1 MSNAQQEQKVVHID
15 VVSDVMC
22 PWCFIGKRRLEKALA
37 IVDSSVKVEV
47 DWKPFQ
53 LDATLP
59 EEGKDRQQYLSE
71 KFGGKASA
79 DEKYAQIRDAGKGEN
94 IPFDFEA
101 IKVSP
106 NTLNAH
112 RVIAWAA
119 EAGHH
124 RQDRVV
130 ERLFEA
136 YFIEGKNIGDKAVLA
151 AAAGDAGMDPS
162 AVATR
167 LETDEGLTEARLAVD
182 NAHQIGVTGVPCF
195 IVEQKYGIPGAQD
208 PQTLANA
215 IMQIAN
221 EKT

>member
-1 MSNAQQEQKVVHID
+1 MNNAQQEQKIIHID

-22 PWCFIGKRRLEKALA
+22 PWCFIGKRRLEKALEF
-37 IVDSSVKVEV
+37 VDPSIKVEV

-59 EEGKDRQQYLSE
+59 EEGKDRQLYLSE

-79 DEKYAQIRDAGKGEN
+79 DEKYAQIRNAGLNEN
-94 IPFDFEA
+94 IPFDFDG

-112 RVIAWAA
+112 RVIAWAG

-136 YFIEGKNIGDKAVLA
+136 YFTEGKNIGDKAVLA
-151 AAAGDAGMDPS
+151 AVAGDAGMDPS
-162 AVATR
+162 TVAAR
-167 LETDEGLTEARLAVD
+167 LETDEGLSETKQAVEHS
-182 NAHQIGVTGVPCF
+182 HQIGVTGVPCF
-195 IVEQKYGIPGAQD
+195 IIDQKYGVSGAQD
-208 PQTLANA
+208 PNTLATA
-215 IMQIAN
+215 IAQIAA
-221 EKT
+221 EKN

>member
-1 MSNAQQEQKVVHID
+1 MNDAQQEQKIIHID

-22 PWCFIGKRRLEKALA
+22 PWCFIGKRRLEKALEA
-37 IVDSSVKVEV
+37 VDPSIKVEV

-53 LDATLP
+53 LDSTLP
-59 EEGKDRQQYLSE
+59 EEGKDRQLYLSE

-79 DEKYAQIRDAGKGEN
+79 DEKYAQIRDAGAGED
-94 IPFDFEA
+94 IAFDFDA

-112 RVIAWAA
+112 RVIAWAG

-136 YFIEGKNIGDKAVLA
+136 YFTEGKNIGDKAVLA
-151 AAAGDAGMDPS
+151 TLAADAGMDPS
-162 AVATR
+162 IVAAR
-167 LETDEGLTEARLAVD
+167 LESDEDLSETRQAVD
-182 NAHQIGVTGVPCF
+182 QAHQIGVTGVPCF
-195 IVEQKYGIPGAQD
+195 IIEQKYGIPGAQD
-208 PQTLANA
+208 PNTLANA
-215 IMQIAN
+215 IAQIAA

>member
-1 MSNAQQEQKVVHID
+1 MNNAQQEQKVVHID

-22 PWCFIGKRRLEKALA
+22 PWCFIGKRRLEKALE
-37 IVDSSVKVEV
+37 IVDPSIKVEV

-79 DEKYAQIRDAGKGEN
+79 DEKYAQIREAGAGEN
-94 IPFDFEA
+94 IPFDFDA

-136 YFIEGKNIGDKAVLA
+136 YFVEGKNIGDKAVLA

-162 AVATR
+162 SVAAR
-167 LETDEGLTEARLAVD
+167 LETEEGLTEARQAVD

-215 IMQIAN
+215 IAQIAN

>member
-1 MSNAQQEQKVVHID
+1 MNDAQQEQRTIHVE

-37 IVDSSVKVEV
+37 LVDPSIKVVV

-59 EEGKDRQQYLSE
+59 DEGKDRQLYLEE

-79 DEKYAQIRDAGKGEN
+79 DEKYAQIRDVGASEN
-94 IPFDFEA
+94 IPFDFAA

-136 YFIEGKNIGDKAVLA
+136 YFTEGKNIGDKAVLA

-162 AVATR
+162 TVAAR
-167 LETDEGLTEARLAVD
+167 LETDEGMSETVQAVD
-182 NAHQIGVTGVPCF
+182 HAHQIGVSGVPCF
-195 IVEQKYGIPGAQD
+195 IIEKKYGVSGAQD
-208 PQTLANA
+208 PNTLANA
-215 IMQIAN
+215 IAQIAT
-221 EKT
+221 EQS